1 MFLPAKTNAKDK
13 SLIILS
19 IDKFLFCGAVLIS
32 CLQKNSTIFMT
43 ENEISNRII
52 GLAIEVHTA
61 LGPGLLESAYKECLY
76 YKIGKSGLYVEK
88 EKPMP
93 LIFEEVKLECGY
105 RIDLLIETKLVIE
118 IKSVEALN
126 DVHLAQILT
135 YMKLGNYRLGLL
147 LNFNVV
153 KLKDGIKR
161 VVNGL

>member
-1 MFLPAKTNAKDK
+1 
-13 SLIILS
+13 
-19 IDKFLFCGAVLIS
+19 
-32 CLQKNSTIFMT
+32 MT
-43 ENEISNRII
+43 ENELSNKII
-52 GLAIEVHTA
+52 GLAIEVHTV

-105 RIDLLIETKLVIE
+105 RIDLLAEKKLVIE

-126 DVHLAQILT
+126 DVHLAQTLT
-135 YMKLGNYRLGLL
+135 YMKLGNYKLGLL

-153 KLKDGIKR
+153 KLKEGIKR